1 MDALQIIAP
10 LVGVVL
16 GSLISGIGVL
26 WRSRVERKS
35 LIARALSDLLEIRHQ
50 VVSVELTL
58 RELKNRVAISEDDA
72 VAFRTHMNT
81 VMPLD
86 ENIHQRYDEAITLLS
101 GIDPL
106 LAFSMRSKNKIPV
119 FFESIRKLSISLGI
133 NPSQASTLESIFRL
147 SITPALDEAALK
159 LATLHS
165 WKSKKAVRSIVKKTN
180 DVSPEI
186 TKLINQVVEES
197 QKTCGNQRGQARN

>member
-10 LVGVVL
+10 LVGVIL
-16 GSLISGIGVL
+16 GSLISGMGVL
-26 WRSRVERKS
+26 WRARVERKS

-50 VVSVELTL
+50 LVSVELTL

-72 VAFRTHMNT
+72 VAFRTHMST

-119 FFESIRKLSISLGI
+119 LIESIRKLSISLGI
-133 NPSQASTLESIFRL
+133 NPSQVSTLESIFRL
-147 SITPALDEAALK
+147 SITPALDEAVLK
-159 LATLHS
+159 LAATHS
-165 WKSKKAVRSIVKKTN
+165 RKSKKVVIGIVKKTN

-186 TKLINQVVEES
+186 TKLLNQVVEAS
-197 QKTCGNQRGQARN
+197 QKHEQENQQA